1 MLSPFQSTFDPK
13 QSHNNKNNYDKIQ
26 NTARFANHKKDYRA
40 FLDSFMTSEFF
51 CDNAG
56 LGFTDYN
63 PKEKDINSMT
73 QTVFYDTE
81 FMRRQQ
87 FRMEYEFEKECL
99 NQMARTCLSKYGAKV
114 DGTLES
120 SNKYKVCVKIGFGH
134 TYSKCKWKAE
144 CTLGRTL
151 LPHFIVL
158 DTSILNH

>member
-26 NTARFANHKKDYRA
+26 NTARFANHKKDYRT

-99 NQMARTCLSKYGAKV
+99 NQMARTCLSKYGANCSVVAIIAWFTDLKS
-114 DGTLES
+114 DPRFTGACFPS
-120 SNKYKVCVKIGFGH
+120 APY
-134 TYSKCKWKAE
+134 
-144 CTLGRTL
+144 
-151 LPHFIVL
+151 
-158 DTSILNH
+158 LNTG